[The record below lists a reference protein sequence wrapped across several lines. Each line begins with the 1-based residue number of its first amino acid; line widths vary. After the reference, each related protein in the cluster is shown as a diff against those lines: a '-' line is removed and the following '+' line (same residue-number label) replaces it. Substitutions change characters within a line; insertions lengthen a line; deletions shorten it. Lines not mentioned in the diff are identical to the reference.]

1 MDITLIIG
9 LSVILVAYLL
19 IWAFIIKANKIIN
32 KIEETGITDSR
43 DIEKALDL

>member
-9 LSVILVAYLL
+9 LSVIGAAYILT
-19 IWAFIIKANKIIN
+19 WAFIIKASGIIKKID
-32 KIEETGITDSR
+32 ETGITDSR

>member
-1 MDITLIIG
+1 MDITLLIG
-9 LSVILVAYLL
+9 LSVIGVAYLL
-19 IWAFIIKANKIIN
+19 TWAFIVKSNKIID

>member
-9 LSVILVAYLL
+9 LSVIGVAYVL
-19 IWAFIIKANKIIN
+19 IWAFTIKANNIIKKID
-32 KIEETGITDSR
+32 ETGITDSR

>member
-9 LSVILVAYLL
+9 LSVICVSYALV
-19 IWAFIIKANKIIN
+19 WAFIIKANGIIKKID
-32 KIEETGITDSR
+32 ETGITDSR

>member
-9 LSVILVAYLL
+9 LSIILVAYALT
-19 IWAFIIKANKIIN
+19 WVFILKSNKIIN
-32 KIEETGITDSR
+32 KIDETGIKDSR